1 MHVLITGDKKNIFF
15 KNGLIRAKNGIEN
28 YKDTLNSFK

>member
-1 MHVLITGDKKNIFF
+1 MGDKKNIFF
-15 KNGLIRAKNGIEN
+15 KNGINRTKNEIEN